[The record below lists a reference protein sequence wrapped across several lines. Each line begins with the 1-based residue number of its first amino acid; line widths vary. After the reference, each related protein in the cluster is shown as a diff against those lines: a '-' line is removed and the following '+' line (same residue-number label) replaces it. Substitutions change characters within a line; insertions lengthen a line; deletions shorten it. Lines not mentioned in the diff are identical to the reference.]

1 MNSVFKNMVGIP
13 VLSFQPDNNTNKDI
27 EQKLLN
33 NEILEEHVDI
43 NNDSD
48 LSIGENLNDIADN
61 LSNKVFNMQ

>member
-1 MNSVFKNMVGIP
+1 
-13 VLSFQPDNNTNKDI
+13 
-27 EQKLLN
+27 LLN
-33 NEILEEHVDI
+33 NEILEEHIVI

>member
-1 MNSVFKNMVGIP
+1 M
-13 VLSFQPDNNTNKDI
+13 
-27 EQKLLN
+27 LN

-61 LSNKVFNMQ
+61 LSNKVFNMQQSIER